1 MLFVAPWIGF
11 PHRSVDSIEGFESL
25 RIRLTVVPHVGL
37 QLGKR
42 ELLREIE
49 NVVSVR
55 VVLLDAFHDHHYDV
69 FLSQQ

>member
-55 VVLLDAFHDHHYDV
+55 VVLLDAFHDHRYDV
-69 FLSQQ
+69 FLSQR